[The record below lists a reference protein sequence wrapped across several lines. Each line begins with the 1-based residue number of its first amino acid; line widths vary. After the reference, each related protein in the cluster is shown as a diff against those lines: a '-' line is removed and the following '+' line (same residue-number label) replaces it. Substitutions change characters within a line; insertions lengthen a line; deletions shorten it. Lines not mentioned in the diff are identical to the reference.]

1 MKTYMFVYLGSAFV
15 ALLLTPMIIR
25 FARRFRIAALPGHR
39 HVHETPTS
47 HIGGVAIFVSMLFVT
62 IPVLFLSN
70 VIGETFRDILPQ
82 VVVLLV
88 TSGFMFAVGLVDDLK
103 KHGVRARVKLA
114 AQLIASVAVCATG
127 IRIES
132 VIVSGWF
139 TLHFGWFSWPLTL
152 IWLVGITN
160 AVNLTDGLDGLAA
173 GISAIACGVIAVFA
187 VYSSNVVMAVLML
200 ALLGSLTGFL
210 FFNFNP
216 AKIFMGDCGSM
227 FLGFI
232 IASSSVL
239 CSTKSPA
246 LVGLALPVLA
256 LGIPIFD
263 TLFAILRRFLE
274 RRSIFSADR
283 GHFHHRLIDA
293 GFHHRHAV
301 IVIYI
306 VTLIATGLGMLMMVF
321 HNGNSLIVFMFVL
334 VFLLIVFRSVGYLR
348 IKELIEALQRKH
360 AISSR
365 EQEEVRRF
373 EDSQLHFRRVL
384 TFNQWW
390 QAISAAAERMDFLSI
405 HLAITNRDGSHRT
418 LSWQRRGKVK
428 DQNKGL
434 LKASIPLTD
443 RRSGSSLNLRIEV
456 CKNGSLES
464 AGRRV
469 ALFSR
474 LMDEY
479 DIVTLRPDKTGIPS
493 GTDSKINTD
502 KS

>member
-1 MKTYMFVYLGSAFV
+1 MFVYLGSAFV
-15 ALLLTPMIIR
+15 ALLMTPVIIR
-25 FARRFRIAALPGHR
+25 IARRFRIAAIPGHR
-39 HVHETPTS
+39 HMHETPTS
-47 HIGGVAIFVSMLFVT
+47 HIGGVAIFVSMLCMTV
-62 IPVLFLSN
+62 PVLFLSN
-70 VIGETFRDILPQ
+70 VIGEAFRGILPQ
-82 VVVLLV
+82 VVVLL
-88 TSGFMFAVGLVDDLK
+88 TASGFMFLVGLVDDLK
-103 KHGVRARVKLA
+103 SAGVKARVKLA
-114 AQLIASVAVCATG
+114 AQFAASVAVCAAG

-132 VIVSGWF
+132 VVVPGWF
-139 TLHFGWFSWPLTL
+139 AVDFGWFSWPLTL

-187 VYSSNVVMAVLML
+187 VHSGNVVMAVLML

-227 FLGFI
+227 FLGFT

-239 CSTKSPA
+239 CSTKSPV
-246 LVGLALPVLA
+246 LVGLALPALA

-283 GHFHHRLIDA
+283 GHFHHRLVDA
-293 GFHHRHAV
+293 GLDHRHAV
-301 IVIYI
+301 IAIYV
-306 VTLIATGLGMLMMVF
+306 VTLIAAGLGMLMMVIQ
-321 HNGNSLIVFMFVL
+321 NGNSLIIFMGVL
-334 VFLLIVFRSVGYLR
+334 LFQLIVFRSVGYMR
-348 IKELIEALQRKH
+348 VKDLIGGLQRKY
-360 AISSR
+360 AISNR

-384 TFNQWW
+384 TFSQWW
-390 QAISAAAERMDFLSI
+390 QAISAAAEKMDFLSI

-418 LSWQRRGKVK
+418 LSWQRRGKPRGRR
-428 DQNKGL
+428 DGL
-434 LKASIPLTD
+434 MKASIPLTD

-474 LMDEY
+474 LMDEH
-479 DIVTLRPDKTGIPS
+479 DIVTLRPDKTNSPS
-493 GTDSKINTD
+493 GSDSKINAD
-502 KS
+502 KSQ

>member
-1 MKTYMFVYLGSAFV
+1 MFVYLGSAFI
-15 ALLLTPMIIR
+15 ALLMTPIIIR
-25 FARRFRIAALPGHR
+25 FARRFRIAAIPGHR

-47 HIGGVAIFVSMLFVT
+47 DIGGIAIYVSMLCMTV
-62 IPVLFLSN
+62 PVLFLSN
-70 VIGETFRDILPQ
+70 VVGDKFRDNLSQ
-82 VVVLLV
+82 VVVLL
-88 TSGFMFAVGLVDDLK
+88 TASSFMFVVGLLDDLK
-103 KHGVRARVKLA
+103 KEGIRARVKLA
-114 AQLIASVAVCATG
+114 AQLLASVVICASG

-132 VIVSGWF
+132 IVVPEWF
-139 TLHFGWFSWPLTL
+139 TVQFGWFSWPLTL

-173 GISAIACGVIAVFA
+173 GISAITCGVIAVFA
-187 VYSSNVVMAVLML
+187 IHTGNVVMAVLML

-227 FLGFI
+227 FLGFT
-232 IASSSVL
+232 IASSSIL
-239 CSTKSPA
+239 CSTKSPV

-283 GHFHHRLIDA
+283 GHFHHRLLDA
-293 GFHHRHAV
+293 GLHHRQAV
-301 IVIYI
+301 IAIYI
-306 VTLIATGLGMLMMVF
+306 VTLIAAVLGMSMMIF
-321 HNGNSLIVFMFVL
+321 QDGHSLIVFMFTL

-348 IKELIEALQRKH
+348 VKELIEALQLKY
-360 AISSR
+360 AISNR

-390 QAISAAAERMDFLSI
+390 QAISAAADRMDFLSI
-405 HLAITNRDGSHRT
+405 HLGITNRDGSHRT

-428 DQNKGL
+428 GKNKGL

-474 LMDEY
+474 LMDEH
-479 DIVTLRPDKTGIPS
+479 DIVTLRPDI
-493 GTDSKINTD
+493 TDSSPGKDLKINVQEG
-502 KS
+502 K